1 MPVVRAKTSW
11 SWGLAEEG
19 KLLTSENPGGRDRK
33 RQDKMHSS
41 KAVAQ

>member
-19 KLLTSENPGGRDRK
+19 KLLTSEKPGGRDRK

-41 KAVAQ
+41 KAVTQ